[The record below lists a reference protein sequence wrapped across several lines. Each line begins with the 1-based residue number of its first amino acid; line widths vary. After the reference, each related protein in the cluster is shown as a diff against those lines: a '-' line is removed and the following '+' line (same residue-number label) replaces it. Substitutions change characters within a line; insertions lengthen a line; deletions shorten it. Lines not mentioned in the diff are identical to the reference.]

1 MSLIP
6 FAPLYLGC
14 SRRARPLPRDLTGHV
29 AHPIRS
35 IVSRL
40 LPPRSTATSRLNRPC
55 RSSHSLHSRTRNRF
69 CSRILLQIT
78 SHGMNYNIA
87 TILAVIAIL
96 FVLLTYVTGAP
107 LVPVAVILLGLAI
120 IFGGNAFRR
129 V

>member
-1 MSLIP
+1 MINAADTAATTPAAAAAAFSS
-6 FAPLYLGC
+6 C
-14 SRRARPLPRDLTGHV
+14 SRM
-29 AHPIRS
+29 
-35 IVSRL
+35 
-40 LPPRSTATSRLNRPC
+40 
-55 RSSHSLHSRTRNRF
+55 
-69 CSRILLQIT
+69 LLQIT
-78 SHGMNYNIA
+78 SRDSIGKTHERKTMNFNIA

>member
-1 MSLIP
+1 MGALAI
-6 FAPLYLGC
+6 FAP
-14 SRRARPLPRDLTGHV
+14 AR
-29 AHPIRS
+29 
-35 IVSRL
+35 RL
-40 LPPRSTATSRLNRPC
+40 LRYALDLMHRKPLTIDAWEGFRISDFDGRIKSGTSEYGPTIP
-55 RSSHSLHSRTRNRF
+55 RTRNRS

-107 LVPVAVILLGLAI
+107 LVPVAVILLALAI